1 MKKYFCLFM
10 VTMLTMALTACG
22 EKTTENTP
30 SEKPVE
36 YTGEGE
42 VQGGIPTDEEL
53 AEREEEAKTYEE
65 ASEEPTV
72 DYSDANVEMET
83 TPTASDTYISADN
96 FWQGEDYFDLEEY
109 LYMNGAS
116 KINRKYYDSSGM
128 IVAVEGENEPVSIY
142 EARFDNLYWRV
153 TIAAPNAVY
162 IQFTGYKKDGHPM
175 LAPGYNIALHESVD
189 DWKLVKVNQTG
200 LECTKNTIIALDHV
214 MYLIKS
220 HPGDEDPLRFNE
232 REDVFTFDVMLES
245 PTDYDEKMF

>member
-109 LYMNGAS
+109 LYMNGAD
-116 KINRKYYDSSGM
+116 KIIYLDEKADVIDYPE
-128 IVAVEGENEPVSIY
+128 EGKMVFCRTNIGH
-142 EARFDNLYWRV
+142 WRI
-153 TIAAPNAVY
+153 TIAGSGSSFLY
-162 IQFTGYKKDGHPM
+162 FKDDPSNPASQPIHSYLPVVSASGDM
-175 LAPGYNIALHESVD
+175 ESKGSHIVVID
-189 DWKLVKVNQTG
+189 QHDNFWF
-200 LECTKNTIIALDHV
+200 ESPIIALDHL
-214 MYLIKS
+214 MWLIKQY
-220 HPGDEDPLRFNE
+220 PDEENPFQ
-232 REDVFTFDVMLES
+232 
-245 PTDYDEKMF
+245 YADENIISMCVTNY